1 MEDTDGIYTA
11 QSHHIGLSIH
21 TNTYTVNLGRGL
33 FCMNNIL
40 KNQLIAVYRG
50 ELISRQEMDIRILNR
65 RVGYHIDLEDEEEDL
80 EENNNDNIILD
91 CYNNSVN
98 GHLPFCFAS
107 MSNCIFNAINRT
119 TRTPAVENA
128 FIEVIYNNIGDPIG
142 AAIYALTNILA
153 NKEIMIDYGEDYI
166 YEDH

>member
-50 ELISRQEMDIRILNR
+50 ELISTEEMNIRIINGHG
-65 RVGYHIDLEDEEEDL
+65 GYHIELEEE
-80 EENNNDNIILD
+80 EGNIQDETVLD
-91 CYNNSVN
+91 CYNNAVN

-107 MSNCIFNAINRT
+107 MSNCLFNAINRT
-119 TRTPAVENA
+119 TRIPAVENA

-142 AAIYALTNILA
+142 AAIYALTNILE
-153 NKEIMIDYGEDYI
+153 NTEIMIDYGEDYI